1 MKRSLTL
8 VLFIIAMVLVCVFSA
23 SAQQV
28 YTNDELTFSV
38 PDILKNDEAWA
49 AENGYSYAFCDE
61 NQNIELYVS
70 VNENDGYS
78 YAGMDDATLAN
89 YASALEDDFAAE
101 GYTVSSTDARVH
113 RLANGFEGI
122 EIAVDFVSG
131 EKIVYCWFATDRMC
145 YDFDFYTYGDTFE
158 KYVDEVMKNVAIVPD
173 EGQSGVIVPP
183 VTEAVPPVTEDAPPV
198 TEEVTNN
205 SSDFIIGDEYI
216 QVPTEAVTA
225 PAYDTDD
232 NGPEICTFKG
242 LTIEV
247 PAILKADPDDGTYK
261 MWRTEDAKLFL
272 EIYTRPNSDEEIA
285 VNFKD
290 EDFKM
295 LFTDIKLKDSDI
307 KELIETENV
316 KINGFK
322 GVKLVYTAVYNGRE
336 YEISRYFFATK
347 DTIYE
352 VLVTTGSDIYEGY
365 VDSIINTVKI
375 DGKAATNTGYYSYIG
390 IVVALAVIR
399 IISKIFKKKK
409 TKKNAPATNNTPNYF
424 DPRTDAYGAQYNN
437 QNNGYVE
444 NNGYS
449 PDYNYSNNLDTTLT
463 NTSDFSKTEYRNA
476 TSGMDRNTSAY
487 EEE

>member
-8 VLFIIAMVLVCVFSA
+8 VLIIIAIFSVCVFSA

-28 YTNDELTFSV
+28 YTEDELTFSV
-38 PDILKNDEAWA
+38 PDMMKNDAAWA
-49 AENGYSYAFCDE
+49 AENDYTYAFYDE
-61 NQNIELYVS
+61 GENIELCVS
-70 VNENDGYS
+70 VYENDGFS
-78 YAGMDDATLAN
+78 NIGMDEESLAN
-89 YASALEDDFAAE
+89 YASSLEDYFVQS
-101 GYTVSSTDARVH
+101 GYTVTTSKVEAYK
-113 RLANGFEGI
+113 LANGYEGV
-122 EIAVDFVSG
+122 EVTIALANG
-131 EKIVYCWFATDRMC
+131 EKGNFYWFTTDRMC
-145 YDFDFYTYGDTFE
+145 YDLDFYIYDDAYE
-158 KYVDEVMKNVAIVPD
+158 MYVDQVMNSVAIVASAT
-173 EGQSGVIVPP
+173 QSGTVVPP
-183 VTEAVPPVTEDAPPV
+183 VTETVPPV
-198 TEEVTNN
+198 TEEVTDN
-205 SSDFIIGDEYI
+205 SNDFIIGEEPADTEEY
-216 QVPTEAVTA
+216 P
-225 PAYDTDD
+225 YDGEGED
-232 NGPEICTFKG
+232 GPEICTFKG

-261 MWRTEDAKLFL
+261 MWRTEDEKLFL

-290 EDFKM
+290 EDFKT

-352 VLVTTGSDIYEGY
+352 VLVTTGLDIYEGY

-375 DGKAATNTGYYSYIG
+375 DGKAATNTGYYTYIG

-399 IISKIFKKKK
+399 IVSKISKKKK

-424 DPRTDAYGAQYNN
+424 NPDTDAYGAQYNNN

-444 NNGYS
+444 NNGYA

-476 TSGMDRNTSAY
+476 TAGMEKNTSAY

>member
-8 VLFIIAMVLVCVFSA
+8 VLIIIAIFSVCVFSA
-23 SAQQV
+23 SAQQSF
-28 YTNDELTFSV
+28 TNDELTFSV
-38 PDILKNDEAWA
+38 PDMMKNDADWA
-49 AENGYSYAFCDE
+49 AENDYTYAFYDE
-61 NQNIELYVS
+61 GENIELCVS
-70 VNENDGYS
+70 VYENDGFS
-78 YAGMDDATLAN
+78 NIGMDEESLAN
-89 YASALEDDFAAE
+89 YASSLEDYFVQS
-101 GYTVSSTDARVH
+101 GYTVTTSKVEAYK
-113 RLANGFEGI
+113 LANGYEGVEVTI
-122 EIAVDFVSG
+122 VLANG
-131 EKIVYCWFATDRMC
+131 EKGNFYWFTTDRMC
-145 YDFDFYTYGDTFE
+145 YDLDFYIYDE
-158 KYVDEVMKNVAIVPD
+158 AYEMYVDQVMNSVAIVASAT
-173 EGQSGVIVPP
+173 QSGTVVPP
-183 VTEAVPPVTEDAPPV
+183 VTEAVPPVTE
-198 TEEVTNN
+198 EVTDN
-205 SSDFIIGDEYI
+205 SNDFIIGEEPADTEEY
-216 QVPTEAVTA
+216 P
-225 PAYDTDD
+225 YDGEGED
-232 NGPEICTFKG
+232 GPEICTFKG

-261 MWRTEDAKLFL
+261 MWRTEDEKLFL

-290 EDFKM
+290 EDFKT

-352 VLVTTGSDIYEGY
+352 VLVTTGLDIYEGY

-375 DGKAATNTGYYSYIG
+375 DGKAATNTGYYTYIG

-399 IISKIFKKKK
+399 IVSKVRKNKKA
-409 TKKNAPATNNTPNYF
+409 KKNAPATNNTPNYF
-424 DPRTDAYGAQYNN
+424 NPDTDAYGAQYNNN

-444 NNGYS
+444 NNGYA

-476 TSGMDRNTSAY
+476 TAGMEKNASAY

>member
-1 MKRSLTL
+1 MKMKRSLTL
-8 VLFIIAMVLVCVFSA
+8 VLFVIAIFSVCVFSS
-23 SAQQV
+23 SAVQEF
-28 YTNDELTFSV
+28 TDNGLTFSV
-38 PDILKNDEAWA
+38 PDILKNDADWA
-49 AENGYSYAFCDE
+49 ESNDYSYAFCDDQE
-61 NQNIELYVS
+61 CMELCVS
-70 VNENDGYS
+70 VYPNDGFT
-78 YAGMDDATLAN
+78 YAGMDEESLAN
-89 YASALEDDFAAE
+89 YASSMEEYFSNQ
-101 GYTVSSTDARVH
+101 GQ
-113 RLANGFEGI
+113 NI
-122 EIAVDFVSG
+122 EAVDANAYKLGNVDGLEITIDVSAD
-131 EKIVYCWFATDRMC
+131 EKIVYYWFATDEMC
-145 YDFDFYTYGDTFE
+145 YDFDFYIYDE
-158 KYVDEVMKNVAIVPD
+158 AYNKYISEVMNTATIVPT
-173 EGQSGVIVPP
+173 EGQSNVV
-183 VTEAVPPVTEDAPPV
+183 VPPV
-198 TEEVTNN
+198 TEEVTDNN
-205 SSDFIIGDEYI
+205 SGIVSDNDI
-216 QVPTEAVTA
+216 TEDTA
-225 PAYDTDD
+225 DTEEHPFDGADD

-290 EDFKM
+290 EDFKT

-307 KELIETENV
+307 KELIATENV

-322 GVKLVYTAVYNGRE
+322 GIKLVYTAVYYGFE
-336 YEISRYFFATK
+336 YEMSHFFFVTK

-352 VLVTTGSDIYEGY
+352 VLITTGSNSYEGY

-375 DGKAATNTGYYSYIG
+375 DGKAATNNGYYTYIG

-409 TKKNAPATNNTPNYF
+409 TKKNAPETNNTPNYF
-424 DPRTDAYGAQYNN
+424 NPQTDAYGTQYNN
-437 QNNGYVE
+437 QQTPGQNNGYVE
-444 NNGYS
+444 NSGYA

-476 TSGMDRNTSAY
+476 TAADIEKNYSGY